1 MKNVNTKSKITNFA
15 FFKTIHNAP
24 NHKIVNARV
33 KNPNK
38 MGQPLYLN
46 SINPL
51 LMRFLSSVKIWE
63 QSQTIQ
69 KVAQDKIKKYSLFYF
84 RSSPN
89 GALSK
94 YATSIQ

>member
-1 MKNVNTKSKITNFA
+1 MKNVNTESKINNLGFKTFTTALCIA
-15 FFKTIHNAP
+15 FFKTIRNAP
-24 NHKIVNARV
+24 NQKIVNAGV

-63 QSQTIQ
+63 QS
-69 KVAQDKIKKYSLFYF
+69 
-84 RSSPN
+84 
-89 GALSK
+89 
-94 YATSIQ
+94 